1 MFHHM
6 GEMAAESG
14 TQAIDRAAELLVS
27 VVESSRPLGVG
38 ELATSSGLPKSTT
51 SRLVGALERR
61 GLVQRAGDRRV
72 APGPVLLRFAHQDR
86 SLSLVELALPALRI
100 LAELSGETINLGVPT
115 PLGVEH
121 LAQEDSR
128 HFMGGTNWVG
138 RRVPYE
144 TTANGKVLKAFSSR
158 TAEGKA
164 IRERGYASAVDE
176 LEQGLAALAAPIFG
190 PGRRRR
196 RRALH
201 LRPDDPPDPRAHR
214 RARSATDHAGRS
226 GLRAARTPRQ
236 ARCRMTHE
244 EILQGLYDETLVGN
258 APEVKDLVNKGLA
271 DGLGCES
278 MLYDALIPSLEEV
291 GARFERGDY
300 FVPEM
305 LIAARAMQGALDIL
319 RPLLAETGAK
329 PIGTYVM
336 GTVKGDVH
344 DIGKNLVNIMLEG
357 AGFTVYDLGVNVAP
371 ETFVQQ
377 IQEHKPDVVGFSA
390 FLTTT
395 MPMFKAN
402 INALQK
408 AGIRDDVIVMVGGAP
423 VTQEYADAVGADGY
437 AADASTAVRLAK
449 DLIEKRRSAVPA

>member
-1 MFHHM
+1 
-6 GEMAAESG
+6 
-14 TQAIDRAAELLVS
+14 V
-27 VVESSRPLGVG
+27 
-38 ELATSSGLPKSTT
+38 
-51 SRLVGALERR
+51 
-61 GLVQRAGDRRV
+61 
-72 APGPVLLRFAHQDR
+72 
-86 SLSLVELALPALRI
+86 
-100 LAELSGETINLGVPT
+100 
-115 PLGVEH
+115 
-121 LAQEDSR
+121 
-128 HFMGGTNWVG
+128 
-138 RRVPYE
+138 
-144 TTANGKVLKAFSSR
+144 
-158 TAEGKA
+158 
-164 IRERGYASAVDE
+164 
-176 LEQGLAALAAPIFG
+176 
-190 PGRRRR
+190 
-196 RRALH
+196 
-201 LRPDDPPDPRAHR
+201 
-214 RARSATDHAGRS
+214 
-226 GLRAARTPRQ
+226 
-236 ARCRMTHE
+236 THE
-244 EILQGLYDETLVGN
+244 EILKALYDETLVGN
-258 APEVKDLVNKGLA
+258 APEVKDLVNKGLE
-271 DGLGCES
+271 DNLGPES

-377 IQEHKPDVVGFSA
+377 VQEHQPDVVGFSA

-402 INALQK
+402 INALEK
-408 AGIRDDVIVMVGGAP
+408 AGIRDEVIVMVGGAP

-449 DLIEKRRSAVPA
+449 DLIQKKRSAVPA